1 MGASIEKT
9 IDEIYEFVESCKTSG
24 WGGTKVSVPKDE
36 LFELLQELKERTP
49 DEIKRYQKII
59 ANRDSIIAQAEERAE
74 GIIKEAK
81 VKAEQLVSE
90 NAIVQQA
97 YNKSQEMINQA
108 SEEAAEIRSSA
119 ESDSETIR
127 NGALNYA
134 NDIMSDMERILADA
148 FNSTKK
154 QAEGLINALND
165 SYTVVAANRKE
176 LTSQLNPQ
184 DALAYDDPIA
194 SVSDEDE
201 LLDNYNE
208 NTFLEGIEE

>member
-36 LFELLQELKERTP
+36 LYELLQELKERTP

-81 VKAEQLVSE
+81 IKAEQLVSE

-97 YNKSQEMINQA
+97 YNKSQEMVSQA

-119 ESDSETIR
+119 ESDAETIR
-127 NGALNYA
+127 SGALTYA
-134 NDIMSDMERILADA
+134 NEIMSDMERILADA
-148 FNSTKK
+148 FNNTKK
-154 QAEGLINALND
+154 QAEGLVNSLNE
-165 SYTVVAANRKE
+165 SYTVVSANRRE
-176 LTSQLNPQ
+176 LNAQINPP
-184 DALAYDDPIA
+184 DDLSFDDPIA
-194 SVSDEDE
+194 TVTADD
-201 LLDNYNE
+201 DGYDFNE